1 MTLHATARPQQLSTA
16 GAIFRVLVTLLLFLV
31 VFIAFLIAPLIAL
44 GLAYLV
50 YVVWR
55 SRGGKQKSS
64 TDSARSS
71 DGSVSG
77 FGAGV

>member
-1 MTLHATARPQQLSTA
+1 MTLHATARPQQLSTV
-16 GAIFRVLVTLLLFLV
+16 GAIFRVLVTLLMFLA

-44 GLAYLV
+44 GIAYLV

-64 TDSARSS
+64 TDPARPSRSAT
-71 DGSVSG
+71 G